1 MNFCIIPLDLRLEI
15 MQKIDRY
22 DLHNIFLTNEK
33 CFRAYQSETFWKR
46 KVKQE
51 YPDVTQPREISV
63 LELYKRLTLK
73 YGILLTFRLDKKDV
87 QRVPGE
93 YKAIITAAY
102 IEPGITFI
110 IDRDNNLLIFE
121 TGDYPRR
128 NLIDK
133 YLGQFDSLD
142 TPLKD
147 DPTNNYI
154 IAKNIRHIS
163 GNNRSCFILTTDG
176 SLFQIVTKCNTAML
190 PNISDDPKN
199 FQTFDV
205 VPVDLG
211 VTDIVS
217 GSNRAYYI
225 KKPGSLYVSDSSTP
239 GFGTTI
245 KL

>member
-110 IDRDNNLLIFE
+110 IDR
-121 TGDYPRR
+121 
-128 NLIDK
+128 
-133 YLGQFDSLD
+133 
-142 TPLKD
+142 
-147 DPTNNYI
+147 I
-154 IAKNIRHIS
+154 II
-163 GNNRSCFILTTDG
+163 C
-176 SLFQIVTKCNTAML
+176 
-190 PNISDDPKN
+190 
-199 FQTFDV
+199 
-205 VPVDLG
+205 
-211 VTDIVS
+211 
-217 GSNRAYYI
+217 
-225 KKPGSLYVSDSSTP
+225 
-239 GFGTTI
+239 
-245 KL
+245 